1 MNVEG
6 NCPMSKLVVC
16 TFVGAAAIAGALATT
31 SPAAA
36 YVDKYPSYSCQPEK
50 PTAVG
55 YYDLYGGGTAVFC
68 PIPSTLD
75 KPLDKVYRLI
85 AKGYDGNTNGGV
97 TAQACVKF
105 KGELGGYCGSLR
117 ASFVDPVTWA
127 GGSTTGNF
135 TITLAGDQL
144 APFKWWPDAY
154 GFLYMG
160 LKSSVYNSPDHF
172 YGYTVADQIV
182 LDGPIVLPPL

>member
-1 MNVEG
+1 
-6 NCPMSKLVVC
+6 MSRAKIVLS
-16 TFVGAAAIAGALATT
+16 TFLGAAALAGALAAATT
-31 SPAAA
+31 AAA
-36 YVDKYPSYSCQPEK
+36 YVDRYPSYACQPEK

-75 KPLDKVYRLI
+75 RPLNKVSRLI
-85 AKGYDGNTNGGV
+85 AKGHDGNTNGGV

-105 KGELGGYCGSLR
+105 KDELGGYCGHLR

-127 GGSTTGNF
+127 GGATTGSF
-135 TITLAGDQL
+135 TLTLKDDQL
-144 APFKWWPDAY
+144 APFQWWPDAY

-160 LKSSVYNSPDHF
+160 LKSTVYNGADHF

-182 LDGPIVLPPL
+182 LDGPIVLPGF